1 MVTQRR
7 TPRMAT
13 LALVAAVGLTT
24 ALWGCSPRQGNG
36 EEETAPETTA
46 PSGDTAGSEEAGPV
60 EPGPL
65 PPLPPLQL
73 EEIATLDEPVAMATR
88 SGSSDVFIAERGGAI
103 RQLTRRGP
111 QRDEEEQVGDF
122 GPNEGSGDTRDT
134 PGATTGNGATSAPWR
149 VNPRAFLDL
158 TGEVSDGFEQGLL
171 GIVFSSDGRTLYVH
185 YTNTAGDTVV
195 ESYRIND
202 NQVDTSSRRL
212 VFTTPQPYA
221 NHNGGQLAIGP
232 DGFLYVGL
240 GDGGGAGDP
249 DDNGQNPFTTL
260 GAILRLDP
268 DGADDGATYAI
279 PPGNPFARGGGAP
292 EVWAWG
298 LRNPWR
304 FSFDSETGDLWIG
317 DVGQSD
323 IEEINL
329 LRATT
334 GPAGRGVNL
343 GWPLREGTVPA
354 TGGDT
359 TDADLVDPV
368 FEYRHGDGACSV
380 TGGYVYRGT
389 AIAGLE
395 GVYIFGDWCDPQ
407 LRGLIATD
415 GVITAEGTLGIEV
428 PQLTSLGQD
437 RSGELWLLSQEGKVW
452 QLVAG

>member
-1 MVTQRR
+1 
-7 TPRMAT
+7 
-13 LALVAAVGLTT
+13 
-24 ALWGCSPRQGNG
+24 
-36 EEETAPETTA
+36 
-46 PSGDTAGSEEAGPV
+46 
-60 EPGPL
+60 
-65 PPLPPLQL
+65 
-73 EEIATLDEPVAMATR
+73 MATR
-88 SGSSDVFIAERGGAI
+88 SGSSDVFIAERGGTI
-103 RQLTRRGP
+103 RQLSGGDIRGGEDP
-111 QRDEEEQVGDF
+111 AAGGA
-122 GPNEGSGDTRDT
+122 GPDDGSDNTGEALAQIVE
-134 PGATTGNGATSAPWR
+134 PWNATTSAAWR
-149 VNPRAFLDL
+149 INPRPFLNL
-158 TGEVSDGFEQGLL
+158 AGEVSDGFEQGLL
-171 GIVFSSDGRTLYVH
+171 GMVFSPDGRTLYVH
-185 YTNTAGDTVV
+185 YTNTDGDTVV
-195 ESYRIND
+195 ESYRINN

-249 DDNGQNPFTTL
+249 DGNGQDPFTPL

-268 DGADDGATYAI
+268 DGADDGATYAV

-292 EVWAWG
+292 EVWTWG

-304 FSFDSETGDLWIG
+304 FSFDSGTGDLWIG

-329 LRATT
+329 LRATN

-343 GWPLREGTVPA
+343 GWPLREGTLAFGGNDVPA
-354 TGGDT
+354 G
-359 TDADLVDPV
+359 ADLVDPV

-389 AIAGLE
+389 AIPDLE
-395 GVYIFGDWCDPQ
+395 GMYIFGDWCDPQ

-415 GVITAEGTLGIEV
+415 GVITAEGTLGLEV

-437 RSGELWLLSQEGKVW
+437 RAGELWLLSQEGKVW